1 MTTPTTAI
9 SHSISMVQTQEELKT
24 AKKEL
29 KAWKEHVNER
39 LGKTRVC
46 KNPNN
51 PESLSHFE
59 SDRLTVQEYSDVLSF
74 LNQGIEKLPTNTTED
89 IRIYALKDTSG
100 TTQGMCSITVKTD
113 HIYLNAIAS
122 APWNISMHGE
132 SDKVPY
138 KGAGK
143 QLITAIFETAQDKR
157 VEELRTSPLTSA
169 LPFYE
174 KLGMQESEA
183 RSYWFLPISNAASF
197 FNPIPPTILS

>member
-1 MTTPTTAI
+1 MATPIT
-9 SHSISMVQTQEELKT
+9 SHSISILQTKEELKT

-29 KAWKEHVNER
+29 KAWKELVNER
-39 LGKTRVC
+39 LGKTRIC
-46 KNPNN
+46 KKPND

-59 SDRLTVQEYSDVLSF
+59 SDRLTVQEYSEVLSF

-89 IRIYALKDTSG
+89 IRIYALKDLSG

-113 HIYLNAIAS
+113 HVYLNAIAS

-132 SDKVPY
+132 SDRSPY

-143 QLITAIFETAQDKR
+143 QLIAAIFETAQDKH

-174 KLGMQESEA
+174 KLGMRENQKH
-183 RSYWFLPISNAASF
+183 RYWFLPTSNVASL
-197 FNPIPPTILS
+197 PYLKPSIILS